1 MRFHPHLSVVLRLQA
16 LCEIASLR
24 LSVVAATNTQGVKK
38 DESYKCE
45 SLNGYCY
52 CYYLAKITGI
62 IIDLTETFMTIAY
75 MPTQHILSINF
86 CQNNW
91 QIKK

>member
-1 MRFHPHLSVVLRLQA
+1 MWKFEWILLL
-16 LCEIASLR
+16 LL
-24 LSVVAATNTQGVKK
+24 L
-38 DESYKCE
+38 
-45 SLNGYCY
+45 
-52 CYYLAKITGI
+52 YLAKITGI
-62 IIDLTETFMTIAY
+62 IIDLTEIFMTIAY

>member
-16 LCEIASLR
+16 LCEIASLH
-24 LSVVAATNTQGVKK
+24 LSVVAATITQGVKK
-38 DESYKCE
+38 DESNYYYKFE

-62 IIDLTETFMTIAY
+62 I
-75 MPTQHILSINF
+75 
-86 CQNNW
+86 NNY
-91 QIKK
+91 